1 MDVKDGRNMKF
12 GIETEQVEYKKSTSE
27 LKEGIVSIVSIL
39 NKHQN
44 GKLYFGVKPDGTI
57 IQNQISEKTLRDVSR
72 TIYEQIKPSIYP
84 AIQILN
90 IEGIDIIEVDFSGQE
105 SPYSAYGRYYIRT
118 ADEDRELSSKE
129 LEKLVIARSYSHDWE
144 SKKTDY
150 SIDDIDT
157 EAFKRF
163 YNLATN
169 SGRLL
174 EEEFNVENIL
184 KKLELLKE
192 DRLTNAG
199 YYLFSNKS
207 PVELKMA
214 IFATDQK
221 LKFLDIKTTR
231 GNIFNLIDEAQLYVE
246 KNIRWEAK
254 IEDSRRVEI
263 PEIPLEALREVIV
276 NGFAHA
282 QYETSSNHE
291 IAIFPSKITVFS
303 PGEFFSDY
311 TPDEYIDMDLP
322 SMIRNKII
330 TRVLYLYR
338 ALEQFGSG
346 FKRINDTCKKNEI
359 DFAFDASRIG
369 FTFTFI
375 RNVNNMSNSH
385 LDSNYDKS
393 DVTVIEKEVLKIINE
408 NNEITQTQIADRINR
423 SLRMVKRYTSNL
435 KEKGYLDRVGTDK
448 SGSWVI
454 KK

>member
-1 MDVKDGRNMKF
+1 MKF

-27 LKEGIVSIVSIL
+27 LKEGIISIVSIL
-39 NKHQN
+39 NKHHN
-44 GKLYFGVKPDGTI
+44 GKLYFGVKPDGTL

-72 TIYEQIKPSIYP
+72 TIYEQIEPSIYP

-90 IEGIDIIEVDFSGQE
+90 IDGIDIIEVDFSGQE

-129 LEKLVIARSYSHDWE
+129 LEKLVIAKSYSHEWE
-144 SKKTDY
+144 SIKTDY
-150 SIDDIDT
+150 SINDIDT

-163 YNLATN
+163 YDLATS

-174 EEEFNVENIL
+174 EEEFNVDNIL
-184 KKLELLKE
+184 KKLELIK
-192 DRLTNAG
+192 DNRLTNAG
-199 YYLFSNKS
+199 YYLFSNKF

-221 LKFLDIKTTR
+221 LKFLDIKTSR
-231 GNIFNLIDEAQLYVE
+231 GNIFNLIDEAQLYIE

-254 IEDSRRVEI
+254 IEDSRRIEI
-263 PEIPLEALREVIV
+263 PEIPLDALREVIV

-303 PGEFFSDY
+303 PGEFFSEY
-311 TPDEYIDMDLP
+311 TPDEYIDNDLP
-322 SMIRNKII
+322 SMVRNKII

-346 FKRINDTCKKNEI
+346 FKRINDTCKKNNV
-359 DFAFDASRIG
+359 DFTFDSTRIG

-375 RNVNNMSNSH
+375 RSENNFSKAFSNSSH
-385 LDSNYDKS
+385 VKS
-393 DVTVIEKEVLKIINE
+393 DISAIENEVLKLIND
-408 NNEITQTQIADRINR
+408 NNEITQSQIADRINR
-423 SLRMVKRYTSNL
+423 SVRMVKRYTSNL

-448 SGSWVI
+448 TGSWII
-454 KK
+454 KN